1 MAGDVQGTN
10 GLWLKPERW
19 SLHVGICG
27 WSNQK
32 PQQKIVAALLAKK
45 ARLERY

>member
-10 GLWLKPERW
+10 GLWLKADRL
-19 SLHVGICG
+19 SLHVGILG

-45 ARLERY
+45 AHMERY